1 MSASSVFREKCVGR
15 WALPGR
21 KAQFFFVLFF
31 LLLTKL
37 VWAQTYAY
45 RSEPFTYDAPSP
57 TAGTVAWNTS
67 GASPACTSYPNGDDD
82 WADVTFPSG
91 FAFRFAGSVY
101 TSARVYSNGIL
112 AFGDDV
118 SGFHRSYNPTALP
131 AAAPGSYSGCPRG
144 QPQRVMLPYWTDIVA
159 GTANGTS
166 GASVRFEL
174 LGSAPGRRFVISF
187 VNVKL
192 YGQTA
197 RYNFQAVLWE
207 GDGSGDDEFSFRYSS
222 GSSTGT
228 GATVGVQVSATDFT
242 QYAFNQGFIDT
253 INGTSI
259 RWYPIAISPAQV
271 GEYRLDEAG
280 GWGEVPSLQEIIV
293 DSSGEGNSGRRVA
306 LASTFPSAA
315 LPGRVCAGAT
325 IPNNTLANAI
335 SALDL
340 GLSPGQIGKAGT
352 ITFWYR
358 SADAWTSSRT
368 LFDATT
374 ASNRS
379 FHLTRAASGSGAVLR
394 FVMTDSAGTRILL
407 NSTVQTFAANTWVHI
422 GVSWFLQPGTNQSV
436 MQLFVNGARV
446 GFSRST
452 TTGVLH
458 NSIASIYF
466 GDNRTSGVTPSDGTP
481 TSANGSLD
489 EIRVYNFDASEG
501 QVDRGRRLTRSNCSP
516 LDHFSI
522 EHAGEGSVCQATRI
536 SIGAHDVNHNP
547 VPLVGSVMTLSAS
560 SGDGTWA
567 LAGATGSLTN
577 LGGGAA
583 RYVWN
588 NESVANFT
596 FRSSRT
602 GSVNFDVLSGGIS
615 ERSGSGGGAH
625 DPSLVLGSCVAGFA
639 ACENTSPR
647 CQPGTVRF
655 DRLFT
660 KLSGSGF
667 VLDAVA
673 LDGVGA
679 LESGFSGGVSLQ
691 LLANLQPGTA
701 LGGNACPSS
710 SAQVIDAGTL
720 NFVNGRA
727 VSSMI
732 SIAGAYRDVR
742 ARFSCSSAV
751 CGQEIVVCS
760 PDNFAVRPQ
769 AFNLS
774 GVLAGGKLAAGRE
787 FVMRADSGVGMSYSG
802 LPQINLSQLV
812 DHANNSSSALS
823 GGFTS
828 NSAGVASGQYRY
840 DDVGSFKLLT
850 NAVNDAEFAAEDAA
864 LGDCIAGSGANTA
877 SGGRFGCLIASVE
890 SALIGRFHPDHFAFN
905 ATLTPACGSF
915 IYMDQPQLGVD
926 FVLEARNAKGAVTP
940 RYTAGY
946 SYLGTPS
953 ILGENAGQ
961 NVSLSR
967 LTPAL
972 TTPAWTS
979 GRYVH
984 LQPATMFSR
993 ASSPD
998 GPFETFRLRAAVLAE
1013 PDGVGIQGAL
1023 QSNSVSVRHGRLR
1036 VLNRIG
1042 SEKLDLELPVKAEF
1056 WTGKS
1061 WVPNVDDSCT
1071 TLQAASFFL
1080 SGDLAAK
1087 TTAAAVNLT
1096 NGLGTL
1102 RLSKPNP
1109 VATGSVDIAVNL
1121 GSSGVDQSCLATHGG
1136 TPAGLPWLRS
1146 RNGSCS
1152 TGYDRDPSARASF
1165 GIYSPES
1172 RKTVH
1177 VRELF

>member
-1 MSASSVFREKCVGR
+1 MSAGSLSIENYVARRVF
-15 WALPGR
+15 PGR
-21 KAQFFFVLFF
+21 AAFFVLFLF
-31 LLLTKL
+31 LFSLVKL

-45 RSEPFTYDAPSP
+45 RSEPFSYDSPSP
-57 TAGTVAWNTS
+57 TAGTVSWHAS
-67 GASPACTSYPNGDDD
+67 SASPACTTYPQGDDD
-82 WADVTFPSG
+82 WADVAFPTG
-91 FAFRFAGSVY
+91 FTFRFAGSVY
-101 TSARVYSNGIL
+101 TSVRVYSNGIL
-112 AFGDDV
+112 AFGDDA
-118 SGFHRSYNPTALP
+118 SGFHRTFTPTALP
-131 AAAPGSYSGCPRG
+131 AAVPGSYSGCPRG

-159 GTANGTS
+159 GTANSTS

-174 LGSAPGRRFVISF
+174 LGSAPDRRFVISF

-192 YGQTA
+192 YNQTA
-197 RYNFQAVLWE
+197 RYNFQTVLWE

-228 GATVGVQVSATDFT
+228 GATVGVQVSSTDFT
-242 QYAFNQGFIDT
+242 QYAFNQGFVDT

-259 RWYPIAISPAQV
+259 RWYPIAVSPAQV
-271 GEYRLDEAG
+271 AEYRLDEAG
-280 GWGEVPSLQEIIV
+280 GWGAAPTPQEIIV
-293 DSSGEGNSGRRVA
+293 DSSGEGNPGRRVA
-306 LASTFPSAA
+306 LASAFPSAA
-315 LPGRVCAGAT
+315 QPGRICVGAT
-325 IPNNTLANAI
+325 IPNNTLADFI

-340 GLSPGQIGKAGT
+340 GLSPSQIGKAGT

-358 SADAWTSSRT
+358 SADAWTSGRT
-368 LFDATT
+368 LFDASTL
-374 ASNRS
+374 SNRS
-379 FHLTRAASGSGAVLR
+379 FHLTRIQSGSGALLR
-394 FVMTDSAGTRILL
+394 FVMTDSAGTRVLL
-407 NSTVQTFAANTWVHI
+407 NSSVQTFAANTWVHV
-422 GVSWFLQPGTNQSV
+422 GVSWFLQPGTNQTV
-436 MQLFVNGARV
+436 MQLFVNGVRV

-501 QVDRGRRLTRSNCSP
+501 QVDRDRRLTRSNCSP

-522 EHAGEGSVCQATRI
+522 EHAGAGSVCQATRI
-536 SIGAHDVNHNP
+536 SIGAHDVNHNS

-560 SGDGTWA
+560 SGDGSWV

-596 FRSSRT
+596 FRSART
-602 GSVNFDVLSGGIS
+602 GSVNFDVVSGGIS

-625 DPSLVLGSCVAGFA
+625 DPSLVLGSCVDKFA
-639 ACENTSPR
+639 ACESTSPR
-647 CQPGTVRF
+647 CQPGTLRF

-667 VLDAVA
+667 IFDAVA
-673 LDGVGA
+673 LDASGG
-679 LESGFSGGVSLQ
+679 LESGFSGAVSLH
-691 LLANLQPGTA
+691 LLANLQSGTT
-701 LGGNACPSS
+701 LGANACPSS
-710 SAQVIDAGTL
+710 SSQVIDAGTL
-720 NFVNGRA
+720 SFVNGRA
-727 VSSMI
+727 LSSTI
-732 SIAGAYRDVR
+732 SIAGAYQDVR

-774 GVLAGGKLAAGRE
+774 GVLAGGKLAAGRG
-787 FVMRADSGVGMSYSG
+787 FVLRADSGVGTTYLG
-802 LPQINLSQLV
+802 LPLIDLSKLV

-823 GGFTS
+823 GGFVA
-828 NSAGVASGQYRY
+828 NSAGVASGQFSY

-850 NAVNDAEFAAEDAA
+850 DAVTDAGFAAEDAA
-864 LGDCIAGSGANTA
+864 LGDCVVNSTANAA
-877 SGGRFGCLIASVE
+877 SGGKIGCLIGSAE
-890 SALIGRFHPDHFAFN
+890 SGLIGRFHPDHFVFN
-905 ATLTPACGSF
+905 ATLSPACGGF
-915 IYMDQPQLGVD
+915 VYMEQPQMGVD
-926 FVLEARNAKGAVTP
+926 IVLEARNAKSAVTP

-946 SYLGTPS
+946 SHLGTPS
-953 ILGENAGQ
+953 ITGENAGQ

-967 LTPAL
+967 LRPAL
-972 TTPAWTS
+972 TTPAWTF

-984 LQPATMFSR
+984 SQPATIFSR

-998 GPFETFRLRAAVLAE
+998 GPFESFRLRAAVLAE
-1013 PDGVGIQGAL
+1013 PDGVGIQGAVL
-1023 QSNSVSVRHGRLR
+1023 SNPIAVRHGRLR
-1036 VLNRIG
+1036 LLNRIG
-1042 SEKLDLELPVKAEF
+1042 SEKSDLELPVKADF

-1061 WVPNVDDSCT
+1061 WVPSVNDSCT
-1071 TLQAASFFL
+1071 TLPAASFFL
-1080 SGDLAAK
+1080 SGDLAGN
-1087 TTAAAVNLT
+1087 TTVSAVNLT

-1136 TPAGLPWLRS
+1136 TPAGVPWLRS